1 MLFISKV
8 VVTINLF
15 CSSWFAMM
23 FMKNQLFQVGWS
35 SIQGGEPDLT
45 TAAKMVLHDW
55 QRGRL
60 PFFVPPPRVE
70 DESEEPNYGVDDDSG
85 VESNQAAAAFKAIA
99 NVISSQQQRSV
110 PVQRDLFS
118 DNELNGEASDQ
129 ILVSEDELQAHPSET
144 EGKTSGDE
152 DDDDEDECPIAG

>member
-1 MLFISKV
+1 MVVYPGWRTWLDHCSKNGPPWLAEGQ
-8 VVTINLF
+8 TSL
-15 CSSWFAMM
+15 
-23 FMKNQLFQVGWS
+23 
-35 SIQGGEPDLT
+35 
-45 TAAKMVLHDW
+45 
-55 QRGRL
+55 
-60 PFFVPPPRVE
+60 FVPPPRVE

-99 NVISSQQQRSV
+99 SVISSQQQRSV

-144 EGKTSGDE
+144 EGKHQETRMTMMKMSVRSQAE
-152 DDDDEDECPIAG
+152 IIWWYLCA